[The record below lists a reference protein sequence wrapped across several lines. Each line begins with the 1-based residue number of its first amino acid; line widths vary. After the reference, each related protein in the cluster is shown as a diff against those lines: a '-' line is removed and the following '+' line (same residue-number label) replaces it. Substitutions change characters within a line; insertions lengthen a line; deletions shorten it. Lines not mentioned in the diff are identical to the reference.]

1 MTNPSANYVG
11 HLVLCFISAALG
23 SLAMAQSQQGP
34 LLTAVAEQE
43 QEETLPRYRV
53 EMIVFAYD
61 ETVNGSSEMW
71 LPDELPPQA
80 VLAELPAEI
89 PAIVEEP
96 TDPEVLEQQRLAAEA
111 LELEEINEL
120 LQDDDLLSLELAI
133 EVVEDKEATRILFPM
148 EYTLDST
155 WSRLQRLDAY
165 IPLLHAGWVQTVQ
178 EEAVTQA
185 IPLDAFTSL
194 PGGLDGSVSLYMS
207 RYLHLVMDLELDADW
222 QLHADASESLEQDAV
237 VVEYSDNRTGVNLE
251 TLAPKE
257 LAQPRIHYRIVED
270 RKVKR
275 NELHYFDHPKFGV
288 IARITLEE
296 SAEAVE
302 ETPVDAT
309 ANGAESP
316 Q

>member
-71 LPDELPPQA
+71 LPDELPPQT
-80 VLAELPAEI
+80 VVAELPAEI

-96 TDPEVLEQQRLAAEA
+96 IDPEVLEQQRLAAEA

-165 IPLLHAGWVQTVQ
+165 IPL
-178 EEAVTQA
+178 
-185 IPLDAFTSL
+185 
-194 PGGLDGSVSLYMS
+194 
-207 RYLHLVMDLELDADW
+207 
-222 QLHADASESLEQDAV
+222 
-237 VVEYSDNRTGVNLE
+237 
-251 TLAPKE
+251 
-257 LAQPRIHYRIVED
+257 
-270 RKVKR
+270 
-275 NELHYFDHPKFGV
+275 
-288 IARITLEE
+288 
-296 SAEAVE
+296 
-302 ETPVDAT
+302 
-309 ANGAESP
+309 
-316 Q
+316 